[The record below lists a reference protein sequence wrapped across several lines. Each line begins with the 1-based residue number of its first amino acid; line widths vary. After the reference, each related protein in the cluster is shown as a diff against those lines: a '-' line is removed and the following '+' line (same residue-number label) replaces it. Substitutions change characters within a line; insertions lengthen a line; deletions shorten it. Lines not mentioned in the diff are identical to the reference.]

1 MRYGRSADMKPTPLN
16 IIVVGTATII
26 GAIYIANEVA
36 NRVAEQDDEHW
47 REIERM
53 RKKENE
59 RGR

>member
-1 MRYGRSADMKPTPLN
+1 MKPTPLN
-16 IIVVGTATII
+16 IIITGTATII

-36 NRVAEQDDEHW
+36 NRVAERDDEHW

-53 RKKENE
+53 KRQENE